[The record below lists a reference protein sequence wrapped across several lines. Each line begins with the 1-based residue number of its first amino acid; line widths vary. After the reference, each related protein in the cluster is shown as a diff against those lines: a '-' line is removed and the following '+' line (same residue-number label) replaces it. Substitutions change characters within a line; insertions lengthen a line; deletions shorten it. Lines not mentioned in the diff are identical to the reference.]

1 VDRGDSI
8 QKKDTK
14 KRQQKIFTNE
24 VRRCF
29 NEKGFIYGHRSI
41 SGFGGVVLVAIPS
54 QSADLK
60 RWLWFR
66 QKDVKGE
73 AKGKLTI
80 NTANGT
86 DLEIQITGL
95 DPKGLYTA
103 FFVNV
108 KSQMFE
114 GIGPAPHTLK
124 VNEKGEADF
133 KGTMKKTSTSASWQW
148 DLSQPAGKPIGNPVG
163 VKAAL
168 GSLVATDKPKLIL
181 EGKLR

>member
-1 VDRGDSI
+1 M
-8 QKKDTK
+8 KKTLSM
-14 KRQQKIFTNE
+14 IIG
-24 VRRCF
+24 VLLVWV
-29 NEKGFIYGHRSI
+29 
-41 SGFGGVVLVAIPS
+41 GVVVVANPS

-60 RWLWFR
+60 EVALV
-66 QKDVKGE
+66 QAKDVKGE
-73 AKGKLTI
+73 AKGKLVI

-133 KGTMKKTSTSASWQW
+133 KGTMKKDIYKRFVAVGIY
-148 DLSQPAGKPIGNPVG
+148 LNPAGKPIGNPVG

>member
-1 VDRGDSI
+1 M
-8 QKKDTK
+8 KK
-14 KRQQKIFTNE
+14 ILFTII
-24 VRRCF
+24 VVAVLAWV
-29 NEKGFIYGHRSI
+29 
-41 SGFGGVVLVAIPS
+41 GVVWVAIPS

-60 RWLWFR
+60 EVALV
-66 QKDVKGE
+66 QAKDVKGE
-73 AKGKLTI
+73 AKGKLII

-124 VNEKGEADF
+124 VNEKGVAEF
-133 KGTMKKTSTSASWQW
+133 KGTMKKDIYKRFVGVGIYLNPGGT
-148 DLSQPAGKPIGNPVG
+148 PIANPLG

-168 GSLVATDKPKLIL
+168 GSLVAKDKPKLIL

>member
-1 VDRGDSI
+1 MR
-8 QKKDTK
+8 
-14 KRQQKIFTNE
+14 KILSM
-24 VRRCF
+24 
-29 NEKGFIYGHRSI
+29 II
-41 SGFGGVVLVAIPS
+41 VVLILAWVGLVVVANPS

-60 RWLWFR
+60 EVALV
-66 QKDVKGE
+66 QAKDVKGE
-73 AKGKLTI
+73 AKGNLVI

-114 GIGPAPHTLK
+114 GIGEAPHTLK
-124 VNEKGEADF
+124 VNEKGEAAF
-133 KGTMKKTSTSASWQW
+133 KGTMKKDIYKRFVAVGIY
-148 DLSQPAGKPIGNPVG
+148 LNPAGKPIGNPVG
-163 VKAAL
+163 VKSQL
-168 GSLVATDKPKLIL
+168 GSLITEEKPKLIL

>member
-1 VDRGDSI
+1 M
-8 QKKDTK
+8 KKTLSM
-14 KRQQKIFTNE
+14 IIG
-24 VRRCF
+24 VLLVWV
-29 NEKGFIYGHRSI
+29 
-41 SGFGGVVLVAIPS
+41 GVVVVANPS
-54 QSADLK
+54 QSADL
-60 RWLWFR
+60 REVALV
-66 QKDVKGE
+66 QPKDVKGE

-133 KGTMKKTSTSASWQW
+133 KGTMKKDIYKRFVAVGIY
-148 DLSQPAGKPIGNPVG
+148 LNPAGKPIGNPVG

-168 GSLVATDKPKLIL
+168 GSLVATEKPKLIL

>member
-1 VDRGDSI
+1 MR
-8 QKKDTK
+8 
-14 KRQQKIFTNE
+14 KILSMII
-24 VRRCF
+24 VVL
-29 NEKGFIYGHRSI
+29 I
-41 SGFGGVVLVAIPS
+41 SAWVGVVVVANPS

-60 RWLWFR
+60 EVALV
-66 QKDVKGE
+66 QPKDVKGE
-73 AKGKLTI
+73 ATGKLVI

-124 VNEKGEADF
+124 VNEKGEAEF
-133 KGTMKKTSTSASWQW
+133 KGTMKKDIYKRFVAVGIY
-148 DLSQPAGKPIGNPVG
+148 LNPAGKPIGNPVG

-168 GSLVATDKPKLIL
+168 GDLVATEKPKLIL